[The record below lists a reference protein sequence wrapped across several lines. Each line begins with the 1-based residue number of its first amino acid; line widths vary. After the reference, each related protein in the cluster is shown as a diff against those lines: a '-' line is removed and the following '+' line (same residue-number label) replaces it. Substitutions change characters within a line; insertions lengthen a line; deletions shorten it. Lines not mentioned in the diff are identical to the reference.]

1 MPIPFCRFC
10 YFSVMKK
17 SIINTPAFRYIFEVI
32 VIVFSVTLSFYIQ
45 DVLNDRE
52 KIEQKNKGL
61 EGVLIELEKDNK
73 SYGFTD
79 FYNKQRIN
87 CIDSLFNLSYKFK
100 PIYISGMWSNFEM
113 VENKRFFD
121 ALISTG
127 AIEYIKSNQLKSEL
141 SDYYNLEYMKLK
153 SAIFSDNLCFNRFS
167 ERLTNFK
174 IDSIK
179 WNGMDNFTLH
189 HFNPNDIK
197 KIRND
202 TKLKSTALE
211 WMMYMRM
218 EIGYADDAKKRIQL
232 IKKLIN
238 QELNN

>member
-1 MPIPFCRFC
+1 M
-10 YFSVMKK
+10 MK
-17 SIINTPAFRYIFEVI
+17 SILNTLGFRYIFEII
-32 VIVFSVTLSFYIQ
+32 VIVFSVSLSFYIQ

-61 EGVLIELEKDNK
+61 EGVLIELEKDNQHF
-73 SYGFTD
+73 GFTD

-87 CIDSLFNLSYKFK
+87 YIDSLFNLSFEFK
-100 PIYISGMWSNFEM
+100 PKYISGMWGNYELL
-113 VENKRFFD
+113 ENNRFFD
-121 ALISTG
+121 ALVSTG
-127 AIEYIKSNQLKSEL
+127 AIEYIKSNELKSEL

-179 WNGMDNFTLH
+179 WNGMGKLALH

-197 KIRND
+197 KIRKD
-202 TKLKSTALE
+202 TKLKSTALD
-211 WMMYMRM
+211 WSMYMRI
-218 EIGYADDAKKRIQL
+218 EIGYSNDAKKRIILLQE
-232 IKKLIN
+232 LIN